1 MSLCC
6 DTSAAPPG
14 TSVDRINV
22 TINSTDGE
30 FNTEVIQCQDQDQC
44 IYLPM
49 LACVK
54 YAVTVVIIDD
64 SQIGYES
71 RCFLRNSTNSIIT
84 GPGECIQNLG
94 SRNIINVGL
103 TVM

>member
-1 MSLCC
+1 MIHPQHHLVL
-6 DTSAAPPG
+6 
-14 TSVDRINV
+14 SVDRINV